1 MSAGAY
7 GTLRVGLALVRSAV
21 RARSLEGFYD
31 SLAARYD
38 SLFGEVQR
46 RRAAELVD
54 RIAQDG
60 GPLFGRAL
68 DLGAGTGI
76 LTRELRR
83 VASRVVAL
91 DLSAGMLRVAREVG
105 GQAPDLDYVQGS
117 FLDLPFIDRSFD
129 LVSGL
134 GMMSHVSVTALQAW
148 MDNIDRVL
156 RRPGTIRIAFSPCP
170 WRIFAGGR
178 SVLRASFVDRVLA
191 ALYNAFLAAL
201 RLNEKR
207 RIDDP
212 GRVGEKLEQRGFCV
226 TLSECGSL
234 VVLGADRYIGQFSDQ
249 VIGNGRNKKR
259 GGRG

>member
-46 RRAAELVD
+46 RHAAELVD

-156 RRPGTIRIAFSPCP
+156 SRPGTIRIAFSPCP
-170 WRIFAGGR
+170 WRVFAGGR

-201 RLNEKR
+201 RLN
-207 RIDDP
+207 
-212 GRVGEKLEQRGFCV
+212 
-226 TLSECGSL
+226 
-234 VVLGADRYIGQFSDQ
+234 
-249 VIGNGRNKKR
+249 
-259 GGRG
+259 